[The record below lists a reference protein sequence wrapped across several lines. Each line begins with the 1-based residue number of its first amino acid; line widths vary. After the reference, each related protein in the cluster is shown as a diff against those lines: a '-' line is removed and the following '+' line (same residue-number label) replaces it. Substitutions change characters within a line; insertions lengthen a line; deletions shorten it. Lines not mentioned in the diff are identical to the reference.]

1 MVGNRLSAELPER
14 QPVSAD
20 HYFEVG
26 TDRGCWW
33 VSVAMA
39 RFIES
44 CLDAEPVPEWV
55 AFVDLHGSRVR
66 LRTKE
71 IRSLSELSP
80 DQRAA
85 GRSFER
91 RLQRERKADPDYDAD
106 EE

>member
-14 QPVSAD
+14 HPGSAD

-26 TDRGCWW
+26 TDRDCWG

-55 AFVDLHGSRVR
+55 TFVDLHGSRVR
-66 LRTKE
+66 VRTKE

-85 GRSFER
+85 SRAFGR

-106 EE
+106 DE